1 MKVAQWAE
9 IRRLSEIEGL
19 SQRATAR
26 RLRCSHRTVKKAL
39 ALTQP
44 PDENRRA
51 ARGSILD
58 PFKSKID
65 ALLAKYPDLS
75 AVRVLEEIG
84 KEPAGYEGQISLVRQ
99 YLRQVR
105 PVHGRVYQEVSYEP
119 GQAMQV
125 DWGSCGQV
133 RIGQTQRQVSV
144 FVAVLCYSRLC
155 YIEFCLSQR
164 KAEFYRA
171 LVHAL
176 TFFNGSPK
184 QIIFD
189 NLKAA
194 VLNGH
199 GRSACLHPEF
209 LALCGHFCMEPIAC
223 TRCDPE
229 SKGVVEA
236 KVRYVKHNALA
247 GRAEELTCWEDY
259 GRLAVH
265 WRDEVANVRLH
276 QTTKQRPVDRF
287 EQERSRLRPLP
298 ALPFDTDEILS
309 VIVTSHSR
317 VHFDGN
323 RYSVPPEIV
332 GKTALLRADDRRVRV
347 LYQGKE
353 LAAHQRCYDRGQ
365 LLCQDDHRLAALKLR
380 NRVRARD
387 LEDSFDALGPEAR
400 QFHLELRRR
409 PVKTAVHLRRIL
421 NLVRLYG
428 RDDVRAALVLANQ
441 YGTYDAAYV
450 ETLVLQERRR
460 RELPSPTP
468 LRPKRQ
474 ELIDEIQLDDPDPA
488 AYDRLCQEPP
498 NSPELAP
505 PDERRPMDDLP
516 SEPF

>member
-209 LALCGHFCMEPIAC
+209 LALC
-223 TRCDPE
+223 
-229 SKGVVEA
+229 
-236 KVRYVKHNALA
+236 
-247 GRAEELTCWEDY
+247 
-259 GRLAVH
+259 
-265 WRDEVANVRLH
+265 
-276 QTTKQRPVDRF
+276 
-287 EQERSRLRPLP
+287 ERK
-298 ALPFDTDEILS
+298 
-309 VIVTSHSR
+309 R
-317 VHFDGN
+317 VN
-323 RYSVPPEIV
+323 
-332 GKTALLRADDRRVRV
+332 
-347 LYQGKE
+347 
-353 LAAHQRCYDRGQ
+353 
-365 LLCQDDHRLAALKLR
+365 
-380 NRVRARD
+380 
-387 LEDSFDALGPEAR
+387 
-400 QFHLELRRR
+400 
-409 PVKTAVHLRRIL
+409 
-421 NLVRLYG
+421 
-428 RDDVRAALVLANQ
+428 
-441 YGTYDAAYV
+441 
-450 ETLVLQERRR
+450 
-460 RELPSPTP
+460 
-468 LRPKRQ
+468 
-474 ELIDEIQLDDPDPA
+474 
-488 AYDRLCQEPP
+488 
-498 NSPELAP
+498 
-505 PDERRPMDDLP
+505 
-516 SEPF
+516 